1 MAQCFWA
8 RQLTRHE
15 RKIHDQK
22 YSNQYSEH
30 TNSRAEPFGANTQNM
45 STPQK
50 GKPKY
55 IFRTNP
61 KRDFTIISNSLLRN
75 KTLSHKARGMLFM
88 VLSHAPTWQVYLSSL
103 QGPKLG
109 GRESIG
115 KGMRELEQAGYTVF
129 HEERESG
136 KFEKSYW
143 TFHDEPVDEKK
154 RTNRTQWKSGNWKP
168 ESWKPCPEKPCHGEP
183 CDGESC
189 DGKPAPKKTKGEK
202 INKKNIKKKKMAGS
216 AGASS
221 SSSLFGNTDANV
233 PDSSGFAAENGNKE
247 HEPDDDDVEHDSS
260 KKGSPKLPDSRKS
273 DAPEKEKLLPV
284 LERWREVYEIVQ
296 GSPYVESRKDMEALF
311 HLLHRWPDAAQ
322 LAGVIESAFL
332 LVGHPKAWTCN
343 NRMETIDAFAVNI
356 AKIMGE
362 VKKHAP
368 LPQAM
373 RRMELVRR
381 ERLWVAHHQQAMKYL
396 QGKFGA
402 DVISHPS
409 PKMLEFLR
417 GHDDRG
423 EVPAYFRCLLSHKDP
438 EVMLAQGAAAI
449 GELDDHNIEGF
460 EEFLKYRGWLIDVA
474 QFGGREIKSP
484 DDVQGLSGD
493 ESSAEKSSIHNAETN
508 SASITSA
515 QRPVSD
521 PGPMPPIP
529 TEWSLGDV
537 DAPTL
542 SAPPPTSACA
552 GGLPEASRQ
561 PSSCGL
567 GPMPPI
573 PLQPSSV
580 DPGKMPPIP
589 PSH

>member
-1 MAQCFWA
+1 MRKQTIFKTSKRDQPFIRVLYPLIDDNSISWRA
-8 RQLTRHE
+8 RAIL
-15 RKIHDQK
+15 I
-22 YSNQYSEH
+22 YLI
-30 TNSRAEPFGANTQNM
+30 
-45 STPQK
+45 
-50 GKPKY
+50 GKPQGWKLR
-55 IFRTNP
+55 IKDLQNHGTDR
-61 KRDFTIISNSLLRN
+61 RDAIRAALDQLQD
-75 KTLSHKARGMLFM
+75 RGY
-88 VLSHAPTWQVYLSSL
+88 V
-103 QGPKLG
+103 
-109 GRESIG
+109 
-115 KGMRELEQAGYTVF
+115 
-129 HEERESG
+129 
-136 KFEKSYW
+136 KFEQGRAAAGHFEEGVWLISDRRIFQESDAQRE
-143 TFHDEPVDEKK
+143 TGEPE
-154 RTNRTQWKSGNWKP
+154 
-168 ESWKPCPEKPCHGEP
+168 PEKPEP
-183 CDGESC
+183 E
-189 DGKPAPKKTKGEK
+189 KPLHSKKGGRKRK
-202 INKKNIKKKKMAGS
+202 KNKKKEKRPGS
-216 AGASS
+216 AGISS
-221 SSSLFGNTDANV
+221 SSSFENKDANA
-233 PDSSGFAAENGNKE
+233 PDSSGFAAEHGNKE

-260 KKGSPKLPDSRKS
+260 KKGSPKIPDSRKS
-273 DAPEKEKLLPV
+273 DDPEKEKLLPV

-296 GSPYVESRKDMEALF
+296 GSPYVESRKDMEALS
-311 HLLHRWPDAAQ
+311 HLLHRWPDADQ
-322 LAGVIESAFL
+322 LASVIESAFL

-362 VKKHAP
+362 VKKHAA
-368 LPQAM
+368 LPEAQH
-373 RRMELVRR
+373 RMELVRR
-381 ERLWVAHHQQAMKYL
+381 ERLWAARHQQALEYL

-417 GHDDRG
+417 GHDDLG

-438 EVMLAQGAAAI
+438 EVMLTQGAAAI
-449 GELDDHNIEGF
+449 GELDDHNMEGF
-460 EEFLKYRGWLIDVA
+460 VGFLKYRGWLIDLA

-537 DAPTL
+537 DAPKL
-542 SAPPPTSACA
+542 SAPTPTSACA